1 MNPSVVDLDTVKL
14 YWNSV
19 VSNLSTCYTFMN
31 ANNFYPITMLDEYEY
46 IQIHEIMLTNELIKK
61 YSLQG
66 GINNEYLFAEVQ
78 KGIYRLP

>member
-1 MNPSVVDLDTVKL
+1 
-14 YWNSV
+14 
-19 VSNLSTCYTFMN
+19 MN